1 VQNEKLNSFDNIFHE
16 IFTQLSCIK
25 NKNNVLRN
33 DLTAIKNRD
42 DLLESD
48 DPKSNDNHDMFA
60 EFIDRQ
66 NRSKNIFVFNVH
78 EKSSHNNTTGTES
91 ITLIFN
97 KFGTDIKPIKIS
109 RLGIPNNKS
118 RPLKI
123 ELQAALEVGIK
134 NSRVIT

>member
-1 VQNEKLNSFDNIFHE
+1 M
-16 IFTQLSCIK
+16 
-25 NKNNVLRN
+25 LRN